1 VQLEGVSLIEEV
13 YSMGKKV
20 KSAYE
25 SALERLGLSD
35 SGKKE
40 TLTKQQKEKLAE
52 IDRVYAAKAAE
63 RKILTES
70 EIAKLVRQGKFDE
83 IAKVKDKLVQTLG
96 KLEEEKRQEKET
108 VRSEKT

>member
-1 VQLEGVSLIEEV
+1 
-13 YSMGKKV
+13 MAKKV

-35 SGKKE
+35 SGKGE
-40 TLTKQQKEKLAE
+40 MLSHEQKEKLAE

-63 RKILTES
+63 RKILAES
-70 EIAKLVRQGKFDE
+70 EIAKLVQQGKFDE
-83 IAKVKDKLVQTLG
+83 IAKVKDKLVETLG
-96 KLEEEKRQEKET
+96 KLEEQKRQEKET